1 MQEQFGRYILLDR
14 IAIGGM
20 AEIFRAKA
28 QGLGGFEKILA
39 IKRLHPRYS
48 QDADFIEMLI
58 DEAKITVELSHSNI
72 GQIFDLGRHEDHYY
86 IAMEYI
92 EGRDL
97 YRVMKKVRER
107 RSPLPVEA
115 AAYVGMECCAGLDY
129 AHRKRDSKGRRLNII
144 HRDVS
149 PQNVLLSLEGEVKLV
164 DFGIAKAASRAYET
178 EAGIIKGKFYYMSPE
193 QAKGEALDHRT
204 DIFSLG
210 IVMYEMLTGDL
221 LYKDDDDV
229 TLLSRVRRADIEPPS
244 RLRPDVPP
252 MLEQIVMRA
261 LSKDRE
267 ARYPTARHFQKD
279 LANFLRTSAAVFGKV
294 QLRRLMTELFEE
306 TDTNTEMPLD
316 ESVAM
321 HRDDWVQDGGS
332 VISMAGAPLSF
343 EDDAT
348 EMQSNKHRMSSGF
361 QDPGVES
368 ELFELDSGELELVED
383 EEETINHDGARRP
396 EPFDSIDVSGFKA
409 RGGLV
414 EDFFEE
420 EETRAFDRPL
430 KPTEALPDVSAPPAP
445 SPRGQHGQRKPLG
458 PPASLSTQM
467 PVEFSATPTPEP
479 QPSSRRRSTPVPGRS
494 GQVRRPNFGEPQRSP
509 APAAEGQSGQNFNR
523 RPTVIVAM
531 EEEQKQ
537 AAPQAPPPRRS
548 GRMRRPTDLRLEPV
562 TPSQRSPEP
571 QPSAP
576 AARATT
582 HRRGGGFFTRERV
595 SFIALAA
602 LAAISTALLTRWIIS
617 DDDPEPTTATI
628 GQNAEQN
635 AGGGDG
641 PSDPTQVGAVN
652 SAEKAVL
659 KIDSFPARGAQ
670 VKVDDMVM
678 LGGTPTNVAVPPGK
692 PIRVQVSLGDGYEA
706 FEQTLTLK
714 PGEERLLEARL
725 VERQGTLVV
734 RSEPIGAQVYVNEQ
748 ALGTTPITQSG
759 VSMKGVTRVRVSKP
773 GFKPYERS
781 VEWGGTREAQ
791 VVAVLEPLS
800 ADPPTLVNKTP
811 TRRRASTQRRK
822 PPRRTVS
829 RRAVSNN
836 RRDDRRDD
844 RRGDFRRPPVQDV
857 PPPPPR
863 GGGEGFLS
871 VQSQPWGTVFVDG
884 RQVARETPMVKFKLS
899 EGRYRVHVCYG
910 GDKSNRSAVRLVE
923 IAPGKHTRVSF

>member
-1 MQEQFGRYILLDR
+1 MQEQFGRYLLLDR

-20 AEIFRAKA
+20 AEIFKAKA

-86 IAMEYI
+86 IAMEHI

-149 PQNVLLSLEGEVKLV
+149 PQNVLLSFEGEVKLV

-252 MLEQIVMRA
+252 MLEQILMRA

-267 ARYPTARHFQKD
+267 DRYPTARHFQKD

-306 TDTNTEMPLD
+306 NDSLVEQV
-316 ESVAM
+316 EEGSVVM
-321 HRDDWVQDGGS
+321 DRDDFGQDMGS
-332 VISMAGAPLSF
+332 VISMAGAPLNF
-343 EDDAT
+343 NDDAT
-348 EMQSNKHRMSSGF
+348 EMQNGNHRRPVAH
-361 QDPGVES
+361 DVVES
-368 ELFELDSGELELVED
+368 ELFELDSGELEIVD
-383 EEETINHDGARRP
+383 DGELFGAP
-396 EPFDSIDVSGFKA
+396 EREPYDSIDVEGFKA
-409 RGGLV
+409 RGGRAA

-430 KPTEALPDVSAPPAP
+430 KPTDALPDVSAPVA
-445 SPRGQHGQRKPLG
+445 RGKGMPMG
-458 PPASLSTQM
+458 PPPSLSAQM
-467 PVEFSATPTPEP
+467 PVEFAASPTPEP
-479 QPSSRRRSTPVPGRS
+479 TPSPRRGGQQAPRSA
-494 GQVRRPNFGEPQRSP
+494 QARRPDFSQPQPSP
-509 APAAEGQSGQNFNR
+509 APSGGGAQFNR
-523 RPTVIVAM
+523 RPTVIVAS
-531 EEEQKQ
+531 EDEPKPVV
-537 AAPQAPPPRRS
+537 ARRS
-548 GRMRRPTDLRLEPV
+548 ARTRRPDDLVPASSPAPL
-562 TPSQRSPEP
+562 PSP
-571 QPSAP
+571 QKA
-576 AARATT
+576 AAVARATT

-595 SFIALAA
+595 TFIALAA
-602 LAAISTALLTRWIIS
+602 IAAIGTALLTRWIIS
-617 DDDPEPTTATI
+617 DDDPATNVATDQI
-628 GQNAEQN
+628 AVESPS
-635 AGGGDG
+635 AG
-641 PSDPTQVGAVN
+641 DPPPAAA
-652 SAEKAVL
+652 SADKAIL

-678 LGGTPTNVAVPPGK
+678 LGGTPTNVAVPPNK
-692 PIRVQVSLGDGYEA
+692 PIRVQVSLGEGYEP
-706 FEQTLTLK
+706 FEQTVTLK
-714 PGEERLLEARL
+714 PGEEHLLEARL
-725 VERQGTLVV
+725 VEQRGTVVV
-734 RSEPIGAQVYVNEQ
+734 RSEPIGAQVYLNEQ
-748 ALGTTPITQSG
+748 AVGTTPITQSG
-759 VSMKGVTRVRVSKP
+759 VSLKGPARVKVTKP
-773 GFKPYERS
+773 GFQPFEKT
-781 VEWGGTREAQ
+781 VDWGGQREAQ
-791 VVAVLEPLS
+791 VVAVLEPLQ
-800 ADPPTLVNKTP
+800 ADPPPQITP
-811 TRRRASTQRRK
+811 KRTSKARRSSRRSRRRSTASS
-822 PPRRTVS
+822 S
-829 RRAVSNN
+829 RR
-836 RRDDRRDD
+836 RRVEDRPVVA
-844 RRGDFRRPPVQDV
+844 RRSD

-863 GGGEGFLS
+863 SRGDGFLS

-910 GDKSNRSAVRLVE
+910 GDRNNRSAVRMVE
-923 IAPGKHTRVSF
+923 ISQGKHTRVSF